1 MDKERF
7 TKDAKYRAFML
18 AWHAW
23 QAQEAKLQKDTKE
36 MVEAFNREIEKQKKE
51 QEKLIQAGKC
61 PVCGG
66 VGKSADGLYDC
77 EACNGTGK
85 YNDTENK

>member
-36 MVEAFNREIEKQKKE
+36 MVETFNREIEKQKKE
-51 QEKLIQAGKC
+51 QEKLEMMRDHPEWFETTSPKEYGMKLMKHKKIK
-61 PVCGG
+61 
-66 VGKSADGLYDC
+66 K
-77 EACNGTGK
+77 
-85 YNDTENK
+85 